1 LFFLIGMPT
10 HLVRKWVADL
20 AKRLRNQ
27 EEYDD
32 WAVGMEP
39 IPGDRTWCKQCKKC
53 TCRIEGKKE
62 EQ

>member
-1 LFFLIGMPT
+1 MPT
-10 HLVRKWVADL
+10 HLVRRWVADL

-32 WAVGMEP
+32 WDVGMEP